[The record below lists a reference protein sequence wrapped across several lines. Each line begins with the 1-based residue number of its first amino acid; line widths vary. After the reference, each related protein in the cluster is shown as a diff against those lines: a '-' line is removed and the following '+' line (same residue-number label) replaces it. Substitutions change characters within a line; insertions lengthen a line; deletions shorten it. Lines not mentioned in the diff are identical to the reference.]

1 MALIQINADF
11 TRVADSLR
19 RIAEAVERISPPPS
33 ARREVKKMQLIN
45 VDPEY
50 IAEQEEENDRRRDA
64 GTENSP
70 HLEEQ

>member
-11 TRVADSLR
+11 TRVASALER
-19 RIAEAVERISPPPS
+19 VANALERISPPPS

-64 GTENSP
+64 GTTEAP
-70 HLEEQ
+70 EP